1 MMKRAEKIKICR
13 SVILVVLCFCIG
25 FVGCDAKKGKDKDDS
40 FGKEFVPV
48 MAGIQSTTATQKPQK
63 PQNPSGKKRVAI
75 TYDDGPHTSRT
86 IAIVDEL
93 NKYGYH
99 ATFFVVGNRVD
110 GTEYNGGQAM
120 LYAIDSG
127 NEIAIHGYT
136 HTADY
141 AKCSDQTYNYEL
153 SETVKAI
160 RKVKPGYT
168 PTLMRPIWGS
178 ITGARVNSCP
188 YSVILWNVDSLDWE
202 NAKLGEEG
210 VQNIVNNVM
219 SSVKDGDII
228 LMHDIHANTYE
239 ATKII
244 LKQLYDEGYE
254 VVTVSELLGDSL
266 KPGAKYSKL
275 G

>member
-13 SVILVVLCFCIG
+13 SILLVVLCFCIG
-25 FVGCDAKKGKDKDDS
+25 LVGCDAKKGKDKDDS

-48 MAGIQSTTATQKPQK
+48 MAGVQSTTDTQK

-75 TYDDGPHTSRT
+75 TYDDGPHNLRT
-86 IAIVDEL
+86 KAIVDEL

-120 LYAIDSG
+120 LYAIESG

-153 SETVKAI
+153 SETLKAI
-160 RKVKPGYT
+160 RKVKSGYT
-168 PTLMRPIWGS
+168 PTLMRPFWGS
-178 ITGARVNSCP
+178 ITGERVSSCP

-210 VQNIVNNVM
+210 VKNTVNNVM

-228 LMHDIHANTYE
+228 LMHDIHENTYE

-254 VVTVSELLGDSL
+254 VVTVSELLGDSR
-266 KPGAKYSKL
+266 KPGVKYSKL